1 LHREKSSALVEK
13 RARFAASGA
22 TLRDS
27 QNGADGKFCVRYW
40 RIGPDDVLELCAVSV
55 AGIRC
60 TLAEFAGGWRENVL
74 TAGTP
79 SLLDVGMQ

>member
-1 LHREKSSALVEK
+1 MANR
-13 RARFAASGA
+13 
-22 TLRDS
+22 
-27 QNGADGKFCVRYW
+27 
-40 RIGPDDVLELCAVSV
+40 PDDVLELCAVSV